1 MAYGIGLDIGIGSV
15 GYATVALN
23 EKDEPSG
30 ILRMGCRIF
39 DAAEHPKTG
48 ASLAAPRREA
58 RSARRRL
65 RRRRHR
71 LERIRSLLISS
82 GFISAE
88 DLAILYNGKLENVY
102 ALRTRALDDRI
113 SDAELCRVLIHLAQR
128 RGFKSNRKSDA
139 SDKEAGKLLSAVS
152 ENDRR
157 MQENGYRTVGEMLCK
172 DVLFAEHKR
181 NKAENYLSTVTRAA
195 VEAEARLILD
205 IQQQKGNSKITDSF
219 KGQYLKILLSQRAFD
234 EGPGGNSPYGGNQ
247 IEKRIGM
254 CTFEK
259 DKPRAPKAS
268 YSFEYFQL
276 LQKVNHIRL
285 LSDAGSE
292 PLTDAQRKAVVKL
305 AHKSPDISFDK
316 IRKEL
321 SLPASVRFNTVS
333 YRDSVEEAEKKQKL
347 GCLKA
352 YHEMRKALDKVSKG
366 RLNYITDPQRN
377 EIAYAL
383 TVFKTDDKIAERLN
397 AAGLEKQDVE
407 QLLLMKGFSGF
418 GHLSVEACDKIIPFL
433 EQGMNYNDACNAAG
447 YAFRGHEGTDRQT
460 FLPAQTEEMEQ
471 ITSPVVRRAVSQ
483 SIKVINAIIREMN
496 EESPTYVKIEL
507 ARDMSRDFAERLKIR
522 KENEKNAET
531 NERTMQELHETFG
544 IVNPTGQDLIK
555 YRLYKEQNGVDPYT
569 QESFVL
575 DHLFDAGYADV
586 DHIVPYSISFDDRFC
601 NKVLTFASVNRKE
614 KGNRL
619 PLQFLTGE
627 RRERFIVH
635 VKTNVRDY
643 RKQRLLLKEKITE
656 EDRKNFRERNLQD
669 TKTMSRFLYNYI
681 NDHLQFAPFRTDRK
695 RHVTAVNG
703 AITSYLR
710 KRWGINK
717 VREDGDLHHAMD
729 ALVIACTTDG
739 MIQRLSRYSELHESE
754 YLQTEGGSV
763 RIDPQTGELLEKFPY
778 PWPCFRQEW
787 TARISDDP
795 QTMLRA
801 MNLSD
806 YAGLPVEII
815 QPIFV
820 SRMPK
825 HKVTGAAHKDT
836 IKSSKELNEGI
847 VIVKRALTDL
857 KLDKDGEI
865 ENYYDPNSDRLLY
878 DALKMRLVA
887 FGGNAA
893 KAFEQPFFKPKHN
906 GTPGPLVKKVKLY
919 EKSSLNVPVHGG
931 QAVAD
936 NDSMVRIDIFY
947 VENDGYYMV
956 PIYVADTKKPEL
968 PNRAV
973 VAGKPYSEWKDM
985 REEDFLFSLYP
996 SDLVKIR
1003 HRKGVK
1009 LTLAN
1014 PGSTLEKERLIREG
1028 LMYYVKA
1035 SISTG
1040 AMTVETH
1047 DRTYE
1052 VKSLGIKTLDLLEK
1066 YQVDVLGNI
1075 TKVHKETRQA
1085 FQ

>member
-15 GYATVALN
+15 GYTTVALN
-23 EKDEPSG
+23 ESDEPCG

-65 RRRRHR
+65 RRHRHR
-71 LERIRSLLISS
+71 LERIRSLLV
-82 GFISAE
+82 SAGLITPE
-88 DLAILYNGKLENVY
+88 ALTSLYAGKLENIY
-102 ALRTRALDDRI
+102 TLRTRALDERL
-113 SDAELCRVLIHLAQR
+113 SDGELCRVLIHLAQR

-157 MQENGYRTVGEMLCK
+157 MKEKGYRTVGEMLCK

-181 NKAENYLSTVTRAA
+181 NKSENYLSTVTRDA
-195 VEAEARLILD
+195 VGAEARLILD
-205 IQQQKGNSKITDSF
+205 TQEQQGNQKITDAF
-219 KGQYLKILLSQRAFD
+219 KEKYLDILLSQRAFD
-234 EGPGGNSPYGGNQ
+234 EGPGGDSPYGGNQ
-247 IEKRIGM
+247 IEKMIGF

-259 DKPRAPKAS
+259 DQLRAPKAS

-285 LSDAGSE
+285 VSNAGSV
-292 PLTDAQRKAVVKL
+292 PLADSQRQAIISL
-305 AHKSPDISFDK
+305 AHKSPDISFEK

-321 SLPASVRFNTVS
+321 SLPDSVRFNTVS
-333 YRDSVEEAEKKQKL
+333 YREDAAESEKKQKL

-352 YHEMRKALDKVSKG
+352 YHEMRKALDKISKG
-366 RLNYITDPQRN
+366 RIAFISVPQRN
-377 EIAYAL
+377 AIAYAL
-383 TVFKTDDKIAERLN
+383 TVFKTDDKIVSKLQEAEL
-397 AAGLEKQDVE
+397 AKEDIE
-407 QLLLMKGFSGF
+407 QLLQLKGFSGF
-418 GHLSVEACDKIIPFL
+418 GHLCMHACDKIIPYL
-433 EQGMNYNDACNAAG
+433 EKGMNYNDACTAAG
-447 YAFRGHEGTDRQT
+447 YVFRGHDGKDKDV

-483 SIKVINAIIREMN
+483 TIKVINAIIREMQ
-496 EESPTYVKIEL
+496 EESPTFVKIEL
-507 ARDMSRDFAERLKIR
+507 AREMSKDFAERNKIQR
-522 KENEKNAET
+522 ENEQNAQN
-531 NERTMQELHETFG
+531 NERTMQELHDTFG
-544 IVNPTGQDLIK
+544 IVSPSGQDLIK
-555 YRLYKEQNGVDPYT
+555 YRLYKEQNGLDPYT
-569 QESFVL
+569 QKPF
-575 DHLFDAGYADV
+575 DINHLFEAGYADI

-619 PLQFLTGE
+619 PLQFLTGQ
-627 RRERFIVH
+627 RREDFIVH
-635 VKTNVRDY
+635 VRANVRDY
-643 RKQRLLLKEKITE
+643 RKQRMLLKETITE

-710 KRWGINK
+710 KRWGIHK

-729 ALVIACTTDG
+729 ALVIACTTEG
-739 MIQRLSRYSELHESE
+739 MIQRLSQYAERHESE
-754 YLQTEGGSV
+754 YLQIDGGGV
-763 RIDPQTGELLEKFPY
+763 RVDPQTGELLDKFPY
-778 PWPCFRQEW
+778 PWACFRQEW

-801 MNLSD
+801 LNLRD
-806 YAGLPVEII
+806 YNGLPIEQVK
-815 QPIFV
+815 PIFV

-836 IKSSKELNEGI
+836 IKSSREIENNV
-847 VIVKRALTDL
+847 VIVKKALTDL
-857 KLDKDGEI
+857 KLKDGEI
-865 ENYYDPNSDRLLY
+865 EGYYDPNSDRLLY
-878 DALKMRLVA
+878 EALRERLIA
-887 FGGNAA
+887 FDGIAA
-893 KAFEQPFFKPKHN
+893 KAFEQPFYKPKSD
-906 GTPGPLVKKVKLY
+906 GTPGPLVKKVKLC
-919 EKSSLNVPVHGG
+919 EKSSLSVPVHNG

-936 NDSMVRIDIFY
+936 NDSMVRIDIFH

-973 VAGKPYSEWKDM
+973 VQGKAYSEWKEM

-996 SDLVKIR
+996 SDLVMIR

-1014 PGSTLEKERLIREG
+1014 PGSTLEKEKLIHAG
-1028 LMYYVKA
+1028 FMYYVKA

-1066 YQVDVLGNI
+1066 YQVDVLGNV
-1075 TKVHKETRQA
+1075 TKVKKETRQM
-1085 FQ
+1085 FH

>member
-23 EKDEPSG
+23 EKDEPCG

-65 RRRRHR
+65 RRHRHR
-71 LERIRSLLISS
+71 LERIRNLLIAADL
-82 GFISAE
+82 ISAE
-88 DLAILYNGKLENVY
+88 GMATLYDGKIENIY
-102 ALRTRALDDRI
+102 ALRSRALDERI

-157 MQENGYRTVGEMLCK
+157 MKENGYRTVGEMLYK
-172 DVLFAEHKR
+172 DALFAEHKR
-181 NKAENYLSTVTRAA
+181 NKSENYLSTVTRAA

-205 IQQQKGNSKITDSF
+205 TQAEKGNVKVTAGF
-219 KGQYLKILLSQRAFD
+219 KESYLNILLSQRAFD

-247 IEKRIGM
+247 IEKMIGF

-259 DKPRAPKAS
+259 EKPRAPKAS

-285 LSDAGSE
+285 LSDDGSE
-292 PLTDAQRKAVVKL
+292 PLTDAQRKAIIAL
-305 AHKSPDISFDK
+305 AHKSPDVSFEK

-321 SLPASVRFNTVS
+321 SLSDKVRFNGVS
-333 YRDSVEEAEKKQKL
+333 YRDNVEEAEKKQKL
-347 GCLKA
+347 GCMKA

-366 RLNYITDPQRN
+366 RITAITIPQRN

-383 TVFKTDDKIAERLN
+383 TVFKTDDKITDRLQT
-397 AAGLEKQDVE
+397 AGLEREDID
-407 QLLLMKGFSGF
+407 QLLQMKGFSKF
-418 GHLSVEACDKIIPFL
+418 GHLSVEACDRIIPYL
-433 EQGMNYNDACNAAG
+433 EQGMNYNDACIAAG
-447 YAFRGHEGTDRQT
+447 YAFRGHDGEERSR
-460 FLPAQTEEMEQ
+460 FLPAQTSEMER
-471 ITSPVVRRAVSQ
+471 ITSPVVRRAVAQ

-507 ARDMSRDFAERLKIR
+507 AREMSKDFSERSKIK

-531 NERTMQELHETFG
+531 NERTMQELHDTFG
-544 IVNPTGQDLIK
+544 IMNPTGQDLIK

-569 QESFVL
+569 QKPFVL
-575 DHLFDAGYADV
+575 DYLFDAGYADV

-627 RRERFIVH
+627 RRDSFIEY

-643 RKQRLLLKEKITE
+643 RKQRLLLKERITE
-656 EDRKNFRERNLQD
+656 EDRRSFRERNLQD
-669 TKTMSRFLYNYI
+669 TKTMSVFLYNYI
-681 NDHLQFAPFRTDRK
+681 NDNLSFNSFKTGRK

-710 KRWGINK
+710 KRWGVNK

-729 ALVIACTTDG
+729 ALVVSCTTDG

-754 YLQTEGGSV
+754 YLQTEDGSI

-778 PWPCFRQEW
+778 PWACFRQEW

-795 QTMLRA
+795 QTTLRA
-801 MNLSD
+801 LSLKE
-806 YAGLPVEII
+806 YQGLSIDKV

-836 IKSSKELNEGI
+836 IKSSKELDEGI
-847 VIVKRALTDL
+847 VIVKRPLTDL

-878 DALKMRLVA
+878 DALKTRLIT
-887 FGGNAA
+887 FNGNAA
-893 KAFEQPFFKPKHN
+893 KAFEQPFYKPKHD

-919 EKSSLNVPVHGG
+919 EKTSLTVPVHNG

-936 NDSMVRIDIFY
+936 NDSMVRIDIFR

-973 VAGKPYSEWKDM
+973 VAGKPYSEWKEM
-985 REEDFLFSLYP
+985 RDEDFLFSLYP
-996 SDLVKIR
+996 SDLVLIR

-1009 LTLAN
+1009 LTLTN
-1014 PGSTLEKERLIREG
+1014 SGSTLKKERLISCG
-1028 LMYYVKA
+1028 FMYYVKA

-1075 TKVHKETRQA
+1075 SKVRKETRQA

>member
-23 EKDEPSG
+23 EKDEPCG

-65 RRRRHR
+65 RRHRHR
-71 LERIRSLLISS
+71 LERIRNLLISS
-82 GFISAE
+82 GLITEE
-88 DLAILYNGKLENVY
+88 DLSTLFDGKLENVY
-102 ALRTRALDDRI
+102 ALRARALDERI

-157 MQENGYRTVGEMLCK
+157 MKESDYRTVGEMLYK
-172 DVLFAEHKR
+172 DALFAEHKR
-181 NKAENYLSTVTRAA
+181 NKSENYLSTVTRAA
-195 VEAEARLILD
+195 IEAEARLILD
-205 IQQQKGNSKITDSF
+205 TQQQKGNRKITEAFSE
-219 KGQYLKILLSQRAFD
+219 QYLEILLSQRAFD
-234 EGPGGNSPYGGNQ
+234 EGPGGDSPYGGNQ
-247 IEKRIGM
+247 IEKRIGL

-259 DKPRAPKAS
+259 DKLRAPKAS

-285 LSDAGSE
+285 LYADRTE
-292 PLTDAQRKAVVKL
+292 PLTDAQRKAIIAL
-305 AHKSPDISFDK
+305 AKKTPDVSYEK

-321 SLPASVRFNTVS
+321 SLPETVRFNGVS
-333 YRDSVEEAEKKQKL
+333 YRDNAEEAEKKQKL
-347 GCLKA
+347 GCMKA
-352 YHEMRKALDKVSKG
+352 YHEIRKALDKVSKG
-366 RLNYITDPQRN
+366 RIAVISDAQKN

-383 TVFKTDDKIAERLN
+383 TVYKTDDKIAERLE
-397 AAGLEKQDVE
+397 AAGLAKEDIG
-407 QLLLMKGFSGF
+407 QLLQMKGFSGF
-418 GHLSVEACDKIIPFL
+418 GHLSIEACEKIIPYL
-433 EQGMNYNDACNAAG
+433 EQGMTYNEACTAAG
-447 YAFRGHEGTDRQT
+447 YAFRGHEGEERQT
-460 FLPAQTEEMEQ
+460 YLPAQTEEMEQ

-483 SIKVINAIIREMN
+483 TIKVVNAIIREMN
-496 EESPTYVKIEL
+496 EESPTFVKIEL
-507 ARDMSRDFAERLKIR
+507 AREMSKDFAERSKIK

-531 NERTMQELHETFG
+531 NARTMQELHDTFG
-544 IVNPTGQDLIK
+544 IMNPTGQDLVK
-555 YRLYKEQNGVDPYT
+555 YRLYKEQNGIDPYT
-569 QESFVL
+569 QKPFVIE
-575 DHLFDAGYADV
+575 HLFDAGYADV

-601 NKVLTFASVNRKE
+601 NKVLTFASVNRQE

-627 RRERFIVH
+627 RRESFIVY
-635 VKTNVRDY
+635 VKANVRDY
-643 RKQRLLLKEKITE
+643 RKQRLLLKETITE
-656 EDRKNFRERNLQD
+656 EDRKSFKERNLQD
-669 TKTMSRFLYNYI
+669 TKTMSRFLYNYV
-681 NDHLQFAPFRTDRK
+681 NDHLRFSPFRTDRK

-710 KRWGINK
+710 KRWGVNK
-717 VREDGDLHHAMD
+717 VRQDGDLHHAMD

-739 MIQRLSRYSELHESE
+739 MIQRLSRYSELQEAE

-763 RIDPQTGELLEKFPY
+763 RVDPQTGELFERFPY
-778 PWPCFRQEW
+778 PWKCFRQEW

-801 MNLSD
+801 MDLPG
-806 YAGLPVEII
+806 YAGAPIEKIR
-815 QPIFV
+815 PIFV

-836 IKSSKELNEGI
+836 VKSGKALSEGV
-847 VIVKRALTDL
+847 VIVKKPLTDL
-857 KLDKDGEI
+857 KLKDGEI

-878 DALKMRLVA
+878 DALKVRLLA
-887 FGGNAA
+887 FGGDAA
-893 KAFEQPFFKPKHN
+893 KAFEQPFYKPKHD

-919 EKSSLNVPVHGG
+919 EKSSLSVPVHGG

-936 NDSMVRIDIFY
+936 NDSMVRIDVFH

-956 PIYVADTKKPEL
+956 PIYVADTKKCEL
-968 PNRAV
+968 PNKAV
-973 VAGKPYSEWKDM
+973 VANKPYAEWKEM
-985 REEDFLFSLYP
+985 KGSDFLFSVYP
-996 SDLVKIR
+996 SDLLYIR
-1003 HRKGVK
+1003 HRSGIKMTV
-1009 LTLAN
+1009 AN
-1014 PGSTLEKERLIREG
+1014 KDSTLKKEKQVKEEYL
-1028 LMYYVKA
+1028 YYVKS

-1052 VKSLGIKTLDLLEK
+1052 VKSLGIKTLDVLEK
-1066 YQVDVLGNI
+1066 CQVDVLGNI
-1075 TKVHKETRQA
+1075 TKVHKEARQS
-1085 FQ
+1085 F

>member
-23 EKDEPSG
+23 EKDEPCG

-65 RRRRHR
+65 RRHRHR
-71 LERIRSLLISS
+71 LERIRNLLIYS
-82 GFISAE
+82 GLITAE
-88 DLAILYNGKLENVY
+88 ELATLFDGKLENVY
-102 ALRTRALDDRI
+102 ALRTRALDERI

-157 MQENGYRTVGEMLCK
+157 MKENGYRTVGEMLYK
-172 DVLFAEHKR
+172 DALFAEHKR
-181 NKAENYLSTVTRAA
+181 NKSENYLSTVTRAA
-195 VEAEARLILD
+195 IEAEARLILD
-205 IQQQKGNSKITDSF
+205 TQLQKGNRKITAAF
-219 KGQYLKILLSQRAFD
+219 IEQYLEILLSQRAFD
-234 EGPGGNSPYGGNQ
+234 EGPGGDSPYGGNQ
-247 IEKRIGM
+247 IEKRIGL

-259 DKPRAPKAS
+259 DKLRAPKAS

-285 LSDAGSE
+285 LYEDRTE
-292 PLTDAQRKAVVKL
+292 PLTDAQRKAIVAL
-305 AHKSPDISFDK
+305 AKKSPDVSYEK

-321 SLPASVRFNTVS
+321 SLPETVRFNGVS
-333 YRDSVEEAEKKQKL
+333 YRDNADEAEKKQKL
-347 GCLKA
+347 GCMKA
-352 YHEMRKALDKVSKG
+352 YHEIRKALDKVFKG
-366 RLNYITDPQRN
+366 RISLITDAQKN

-383 TVFKTDDKIAERLN
+383 TVYKTDEKIAERLET
-397 AAGLEKQDVE
+397 AGLAKEDIE
-407 QLLLMKGFSGF
+407 QLLQMKGFSGF
-418 GHLSVEACDKIIPFL
+418 GHLSIEACDKIIPHL
-433 EQGMNYNDACNAAG
+433 EQGMTYNEACTAAG
-447 YAFRGHEGTDRQT
+447 YAFRGHEGEERQT
-460 FLPAQTEEMEQ
+460 YLPAQTAEMEQ

-483 SIKVINAIIREMN
+483 TIKVINAIIREMK

-507 ARDMSRDFAERLKIR
+507 AREMSKDFAERNKIR

-531 NERTMQELHETFG
+531 NERTMQELHDTFG
-544 IVNPTGQDLIK
+544 IMNPTGQDLIK
-555 YRLYKEQNGVDPYT
+555 YRLYKEQNGIDPYT
-569 QESFVL
+569 QKTFVL
-575 DHLFDAGYADV
+575 EHLFDAGYADV

-627 RRERFIVH
+627 RRESFIVH
-635 VKTNVRDY
+635 VKANVRDY
-643 RKQRLLLKEKITE
+643 RKQRLLLKETITE
-656 EDRKNFRERNLQD
+656 DDRKNFKERSLQD
-669 TKTMSRFLYNYI
+669 TKTMSRFLYNYV
-681 NDHLQFAPFRTDRK
+681 NDHLRFSPFRTDRK
-695 RHVTAVNG
+695 RHMTAVNG

-717 VREDGDLHHAMD
+717 VRQDGDLHHAMD
-729 ALVIACTTDG
+729 ALVIACTTEG
-739 MIQRLSRYSELHESE
+739 MIQRLSWYSELQEAE
-754 YLQTEGGSV
+754 YLQSESGSV
-763 RIDPQTGELLEKFPY
+763 RVDPETGELLERFPY
-778 PWPCFRQEW
+778 PWKCFRQEW

-801 MNLSD
+801 MDLPG
-806 YAGLPVEII
+806 YAGAPIEKIR
-815 QPIFV
+815 PIFV

-825 HKVTGAAHKDT
+825 HKVTGAAHMDT
-836 IKSSKELNEGI
+836 VKSGKALDEGI
-847 VIVKRALTDL
+847 VIVKKPLTKL
-857 KLDKDGEI
+857 KLKDGEI

-878 DALKMRLVA
+878 DALKARLLA
-887 FGGNAA
+887 FGGVAA
-893 KAFEQPFFKPKHN
+893 KAFEQPFYKPKHD

-919 EKSSLNVPVHGG
+919 EKSSLSVPVHSG

-936 NDSMVRIDIFY
+936 NDSMVRIDVFH

-956 PIYVADTKKPEL
+956 PIYVADTKKSEL
-968 PNRAV
+968 LNKAV
-973 VAGKPYSEWKDM
+973 VAGKPHAEWKEMKDS
-985 REEDFLFSLYP
+985 DFLFSVYP
-996 SDLVKIR
+996 SDLLYIR
-1003 HRKGVK
+1003 HRSGIK
-1009 LTLAN
+1009 LTVAN
-1014 PGSTLEKERLIREG
+1014 KDSTLKKEKTVRSEYL
-1028 LMYYVKA
+1028 YYVKS

-1047 DRTYE
+1047 DRSYE
-1052 VKSLGIKTLDLLEK
+1052 VKSLGIKTLDAFEK

-1075 TKVHKETRQA
+1075 SKVHKETRQK

>member
-15 GYATVALN
+15 GYTTVALN
-23 EKDEPSG
+23 EKDEPFG

-65 RRRRHR
+65 RRHRHR
-71 LERIRSLLISS
+71 LERIRTLLISS
-82 GFISAE
+82 GLISAE
-88 DLAILYNGKLENVY
+88 DLAILYNGRLENVY
-102 ALRTRALDDRI
+102 ALRTRALDERI
-113 SDAELCRVLIHLAQR
+113 SNTELCRVLIHLAQR

-157 MQENGYRTVGEMLCK
+157 MQENGYRTVGEMLYK
-172 DVLFAEHKR
+172 DTLFAEHKR
-181 NKAENYLSTVTRAA
+181 NKSENYLSTVTRSA

-205 IQQQKGNSKITDSF
+205 SQQQKGNAKITATF
-219 KGQYLKILLSQRAFD
+219 IKQYLEILLSQRAFD
-234 EGPGGNSPYGGNQ
+234 EGPGGDSPYGGNQ
-247 IEKRIGM
+247 IEKRIGR

-285 LSDAGSE
+285 LYEDRTE
-292 PLTDAQRKAVVKL
+292 QLTDAQRKAIIAL
-305 AHKSPDISFDK
+305 AKKSPDVNYEK

-321 SLPASVRFNTVS
+321 SLPETVRFNGVS
-333 YRDSVEEAEKKQKL
+333 YRDNAEEVEKKQKF
-347 GCLKA
+347 GCMKA
-352 YHEMRKALDKVSKG
+352 YHEIRKALDKVSKG
-366 RLNYITDPQRN
+366 RIAVISDAQKN

-383 TVFKTDDKIAERLN
+383 TVFKTDDKIAEHLN
-397 AAGLEKQDVE
+397 DAGLEKQDVE

-433 EQGMNYNDACNAAG
+433 EQGMTYNDACAAAG
-447 YAFRGHEGTDRQT
+447 YAFRGHEGTERQV

-507 ARDMSRDFAERLKIR
+507 ARDMSRDFAERTKIR

-531 NERTMQELHETFG
+531 NERTMQELHKTFD
-544 IVNPTGQDLIK
+544 IMNPTGQDLIK

-569 QESFVL
+569 QKAFVL
-575 DHLFDAGYADV
+575 EHLFDAGYADV

-627 RRERFIVH
+627 RRENFIVY

-656 EDRKNFRERNLQD
+656 EDRNSFRERNLQD

-681 NDHLQFAPFRTDRK
+681 NDHLQFSPFKTDRK

-754 YLQTEGGSV
+754 YMQTEDGSV

-795 QTMLRA
+795 QTTLRA
-801 MNLSD
+801 MDLPD
-806 YAGLPVEII
+806 YAGLPVEAVK
-815 QPIFV
+815 PIFV

-836 IKSSKELNEGI
+836 VKSSKELDDGI
-847 VIVKRALTDL
+847 VIVKRPLTDL

-878 DALKMRLVA
+878 DALKTRLIT
-887 FGGNAA
+887 FNGNAA
-893 KAFEQPFFKPKHN
+893 KAFEQPFYKPKHD

-956 PIYVADTKKPEL
+956 PVYVADTKKSEL

-973 VAGKPYSEWKDM
+973 IAHKPYAEWKEM
-985 REEDFLFSLYP
+985 REEDFAFSLYP
-996 SDLVKIR
+996 SDLIFVK
-1003 HRKGVK
+1003 HKKGI
-1009 LTLAN
+1009 TLN
-1014 PGSTLEKERLIREG
+1014 VRNKESSLKKNITAESFF
-1028 LMYYVKA
+1028 LYVVSG
-1035 SISTG
+1035 SISSG
-1040 AMTVETH
+1040 ALTCETH
-1047 DRTYE
+1047 DRAYRID
-1052 VKSLGIKTLDLLEK
+1052 SLGLKTLQLLEK